1 MQLCPCE
8 PNRAAF
14 GPWIGKSLILF
25 ELASQIKYL
34 QWLSQERNILFL
46 HEWVGVGQSN
56 SRIFVFQHTLVR
68 MSTLSRMRRLVM
80 CFTEELWMNDP
91 KSGNWN
97 KQSSNPIP
105 FADQCFWLAR
115 YLPSSYYFWSR
126 IWWCS
131 LLKIMFHPGVGQG
144 SWCLTCPA

>member
-80 CFTEELWMNDP
+80 CFTEEL
-91 KSGNWN
+91 
-97 KQSSNPIP
+97 
-105 FADQCFWLAR
+105 
-115 YLPSSYYFWSR
+115 
-126 IWWCS
+126 
-131 LLKIMFHPGVGQG
+131 
-144 SWCLTCPA
+144 